1 MTKKEVVQK
10 MREMSGSYTVSSSVI
25 RNLIENVGESLEGN
39 YNIEDFENDF
49 KISIDWMMGE
59 FDYCEMIDDNFVR
72 GNIILENCYFSD
84 GDEYKELEKFINQ
97 LK

>member
-1 MTKKEVVQK
+1 
-10 MREMSGSYTVSSSVI
+10 
-25 RNLIENVGESLEGN
+25 
-39 YNIEDFENDF
+39 
-49 KISIDWMMGE
+49 MMGE